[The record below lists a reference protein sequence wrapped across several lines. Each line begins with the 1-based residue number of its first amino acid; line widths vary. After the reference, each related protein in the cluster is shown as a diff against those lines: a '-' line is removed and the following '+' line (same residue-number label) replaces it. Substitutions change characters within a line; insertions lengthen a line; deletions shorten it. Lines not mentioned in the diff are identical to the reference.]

1 MVTTLLN
8 VIRNN
13 APSIL
18 TGMAIFGAG
27 YATVEAVKATPKAMQ
42 ILEEEGID
50 PKKQPKE
57 AVKAAGKCYIFPA
70 GILAVTIGCIAG
82 VDLLHE
88 HGKSKLVTALA
99 YSEYQRRNY
108 QKAAKDVFGEQADA
122 ISQKVVDDQMK
133 RNDIPKEP
141 AAKGLVWCYEPE
153 SDQWFQTSTEEI
165 LWVELTANK
174 MFANHGQLT
183 FNQFLG
189 LFKNAKKVDF
199 GDHFGWYI
207 YDEDGA
213 WGFNWSFYPGGT
225 PWIDIQPMID
235 QDRDCFI
242 LAYGMHPG
250 DDLDCHD
257 ADIDEPEQF
266 EVK

>member
-1 MVTTLLN
+1 MITNILN
-8 VIRNN
+8 IIKSN

-18 TGMAIFGAG
+18 TGMAIFGTC
-27 YATVEAVKATPKAMQ
+27 YAAVEAVKATPKAMRV
-42 ILEEEGID
+42 LEEHDVD
-50 PKKQPKE
+50 PRKQPKE
-57 AVKAAGKCYIFPA
+57 AAKLAGKYYIFPA
-70 GILAVTIGCIAG
+70 GILAVTIVCIAG
-82 VDLLHE
+82 ANLLQE
-88 HGKSKLVTALA
+88 KDKSKLVAALA
-99 YSEYQRRNY
+99 YSEYQRKNY
-108 QKAAKDVFGEQADA
+108 RDSAKKIFGEQAETIDQDA
-122 ISQKVVDDQMK
+122 VEKQMK
-133 RNDIPKEP
+133 NNAMPSEP

-183 FNQFLG
+183 FNQFLN
-189 LFKNAKKVDF
+189 LFKNAKKVEF

-213 WGFNWSFYPGGT
+213 WDFNWSFYPGGT

-257 ADIDEPEQF
+257 VDIDEPEQF